1 MATLWEKLSKALGN
15 AGSAAQNVNNQAIQ
29 TAQNKAPTAEKVVA
43 TPVTTTPAT
52 NNTTTKGYYETAAEQ
67 LNMPYQTGTTP
78 TINQIIQNNK
88 NSTSDEKNVNNNA
101 GAGNDSGSGAGTN
114 AVYNAYARA
123 QAQRNQDYLNQIG
136 SMYDNAI
143 ASTNKQKETGLAT
156 LDSQLAKA
164 LELLEEQLNTSK
176 TDALNTKNEIVAMLE
191 NQYGLS
197 KEQAK
202 KQLDD
207 AVARA
212 AQQQELMKQQ
222 RDTQLKNTKESN
234 ERAAETSLRD
244 AYVNYMMNA
253 NNLAQILKG
262 AGISGGASESSV
274 VGMNNNYQNNR
285 NSINLQR
292 NEADRQAQ
300 YTYDTGINEDA
311 MNYNNQVNSY
321 NDAYYN
327 ALTSAKNI
335 YDSGILGATSDYNTA
350 VADANTLYNTGKINA
365 NDSYSTNKYNLENS
379 IAQALIDLGLA
390 RDTAVANAKQS
401 ARNDYAAL
409 MKEYRNALEKS
420 SKSTSSA
427 VTSATSAGT
436 TASGNNTSGSFD
448 GYSVMQVQLGNN
460 TYTVPQL
467 INTLA
472 AQGMDDAQI
481 EAFLN
486 AKGIK

>member
-1 MATLWEKLSKALGN
+1 MATSKYDKNGNLNVQNSTLGDWLKGVVNSVKADLSKPVGTYDTA
-15 AGSAAQNVNNQAIQ
+15 NQGLATSIR
-29 TAQNKAPTAEKVVA
+29 TAQNKAPANTTLQTA
-43 TPVTTTPAT
+43 TPQSA
-52 NNTTTKGYYETAAEQ
+52 NTTVVSGGTDYVKKNDTIADQLGDVGTYEYKV
-67 LNMPYQTGTTP
+67 NTG
-78 TINQIIQNNK
+78 
-88 NSTSDEKNVNNNA
+88 
-101 GAGNDSGSGAGTN
+101 SGSGSDSAN
-114 AVYNAYARA
+114 AVYNAYAQA
-123 QAQRNQDYLNQIG
+123 QAQRNQDYLNQING
-136 SMYDNAI
+136 MYDNAI
-143 ASTNKQKETGLAT
+143 ASTNKQKETGLTT
-156 LDSQLAKA
+156 LDNQLATA
-164 LELLEEQLNTSK
+164 LELLEQQLNTSK
-176 TDALNTKNEIVAMLE
+176 TDALNAKNEIVSMLE
-191 NQYGLS
+191 QQYGLS
-197 KEQAK
+197 KEQAQ

-253 NNLAQILKG
+253 NNLAQLLKG

-311 MNYNNQVNSY
+311 LNYNNQVNSY

-350 VADANTLYNTGKINA
+350 VANANALYSTGKINA

-401 ARNDYAAL
+401 AQNDYAAL
-409 MKEYRNALEKS
+409 MKEYRNAVG
-420 SKSTSSA
+420 KSTASA
-427 VTSATSAGT
+427 AK
-436 TASGNNTSGSFD
+436 TASG
-448 GYSVMQVQLGNN
+448 YQVGNITAKDELDLYNQLSAIYGQQAAEQ
-460 TYTVPQL
+460 YM
-467 INTLA
+467 IN
-472 AQGMDDAQI
+472 QGI
-481 EAFLN
+481 
-486 AKGIK
+486 IKSSAGRNER